1 MFLSGLYSHKCPVDA
16 YSDSCR
22 GGVFTIFQFEL
33 RFLKSLQFTHCEL
46 CCYVASMWLEARVY
60 LEIIAST
67 PGELEAATYRAVS
80 SSSLRLEAI

>member
-1 MFLSGLYSHKCPVDA
+1 MKA
-16 YSDSCR
+16 YNLPT
-22 GGVFTIFQFEL
+22 VN
-33 RFLKSLQFTHCEL
+33 

-67 PGELEAATYRAVS
+67 PGELGAATYRAVS